1 LTVAAPIN
9 PISLLIGVNLA
20 GAEFGPPYDN
30 NGQRTSNPDPGVFG
44 TNYTYPTHVEIDYY
58 AAKGMSVLRLP
69 FLWERIQPTQSG
81 ALDAAELGRL
91 DDVVSYATEK
101 GLKIEIELHDY
112 GFGFGSLI
120 GSAPTPNSSF
130 ADVWGKLAGHFKSNP
145 DVIFGLMNEPHVQSA
160 TVWLDSANAAI
171 AAIRS
176 AGAMQEI
183 LVPGS
188 YWDGGWS
195 WTTTDNAAVMG
206 TGVKDP
212 AHNFAFEVHQYLD
225 SDSSGT
231 HPGVVSPTIGV
242 ERLTAITQWAEANH
256 QRLFLGEIGV
266 DTDPT
271 SLQALDNTLVYI
283 KQHTDVWSGVTYW
296 AGGPWWG
303 DYMFSIEP
311 QNGVDKPQM
320 GILLQHLSAPGP
332 VTGAV
337 ALVGSGDFNGNGK
350 GEFAWRGSNGSMS
363 EWEYDPAAQ
372 TLTETNLGPVDSGWM
387 SFGSGHF
394 LNGSNAGA
402 SQMLM
407 DYVPNGTM
415 TLWWVSN
422 ALLTGINL
430 GANWPN
436 IGFLSAGPFTANG
449 GAVNDFLVYNLVDG
463 HIYDWWISA
472 QNQLTGIDL
481 TASSGVSWSNVS
493 GVATGLF
500 TANGGAN
507 LLVSNN
513 LDHHLYDWWINSDNT
528 ISGIDLTATSG
539 IPWSNVSAVTTGQF
553 IANTNTNLLVT
564 NTLDNHLYDWW
575 IGDNGALQGI
585 DLGGYWANVQIVTVG
600 RFDNNSLNTEM
611 LVQNTVDHH
620 LYEWWI
626 TPQGALT
633 GIDLTASSG
642 IPWSNLQLIGNSHF
656 NNASADDQLLVRNT
670 SDGHFYQ
677 WWINGATLAGI
688 DLGAVPP
695 GGNAGSSGAGA
706 ALMVQSMASFGA
718 DGAVSSS
725 SPLAAVDLT
734 QQTALAVPIN
744 PQLPH
749 V

>member
-1 LTVAAPIN
+1 MP
-9 PISLLIGVNLA
+9 GVN
-20 GAEFGPPYDN
+20 
-30 NGQRTSNPDPGVFG
+30 
-44 TNYTYPTHVEIDYY
+44 
-58 AAKGMSVLRLP
+58 
-69 FLWERIQPTQSG
+69 
-81 ALDAAELGRL
+81 
-91 DDVVSYATEK
+91 
-101 GLKIEIELHDY
+101 
-112 GFGFGSLI
+112 
-120 GSAPTPNSSF
+120 
-130 ADVWGKLAGHFKSNP
+130 
-145 DVIFGLMNEPHVQSA
+145 
-160 TVWLDSANAAI
+160 
-171 AAIRS
+171 
-176 AGAMQEI
+176 
-183 LVPGS
+183 
-188 YWDGGWS
+188 
-195 WTTTDNAAVMG
+195 
-206 TGVKDP
+206 DP

-231 HPGVVSPTIGV
+231 HPGVVSSTIGV

-372 TLTETNLGPVDSGWM
+372 TLTVTNLGPVDPGWM
-387 SFGSGHF
+387 SFGSSHF
-394 LNGSNAGA
+394 LNGSNAGT

-407 DYVPNGTM
+407 DYVPTGTM

-422 ALLTGINL
+422 GALTGIDL
-430 GANWPN
+430 GQNWPN
-436 IGFLSAGPFTANG
+436 IGFITNAHFT
-449 GAVNDFLVYNLVDG
+449 D
-463 HIYDWWISA
+463 
-472 QNQLTGIDL
+472 
-481 TASSGVSWSNVS
+481 
-493 GVATGLF
+493 
-500 TANGGAN
+500 NGGAN
-507 LLVSNN
+507 ISDFLVTN
-513 LDHHLYDWWINSDNT
+513 LVDQHLYDWWIGADSVLH
-528 ISGIDLTATSG
+528 GIDLG
-539 IPWSNVSAVTTGQF
+539 PYWSNVALVAPGQFTANGGTNLLVNNTVDNHLYDWWITPQGALTGIDLGPYWSNVAAVATGQF
-553 IANTNTNLLVT
+553 VAGTNTNLLVT

-585 DLGGYWANVQIVTVG
+585 DLGAYWANVQIVTVG

-677 WWINGATLAGI
+677 WWIADNQLTGV
-688 DLGAVPP
+688 DLGPSVFA
-695 GGNAGSSGAGA
+695 AGVGSTPSTAAGA
-706 ALMVQSMASFGA
+706 SLPSSSPDSTALMVQSMASFGA
-718 DGAVSSS
+718 GGSAINST
-725 SPLAAVDLT
+725 SPLAAVDLS
-734 QQTALAVPIN
+734 QQSALAAPID